1 MVGNGFFTM
10 QHRFHS
16 VRESLQKIYQE
27 FDSFATFR
35 VVFDE
40 IDRLNIAYHNNFFD
54 FNRFTALKRVALY
67 EAKLCDEFNMRYEF
81 SLLQKK
87 GVKVD
92 IQDDGLPLPRALFG
106 PERTNISFD

>member
-54 FNRFTALKRVALY
+54 FNRFTA
-67 EAKLCDEFNMRYEF
+67 
-81 SLLQKK
+81 
-87 GVKVD
+87 
-92 IQDDGLPLPRALFG
+92 
-106 PERTNISFD
+106 

>member
-1 MVGNGFFTM
+1 M

-54 FNRFTALKRVALY
+54 FNRFTA
-67 EAKLCDEFNMRYEF
+67 
-81 SLLQKK
+81 
-87 GVKVD
+87 
-92 IQDDGLPLPRALFG
+92 
-106 PERTNISFD
+106 